1 MRPLISGVVVGALL
15 ALAAPAAQAVHI
27 TITATPSS
35 ATNVSG
41 PLAVSIEMN
50 LLTGAAIVDSVQFGL
65 DLDTNQ
71 TIFTIS
77 ALQVTPANWDIEALT
92 FSLAPTTTF
101 DQILMLGLNLG
112 SPPHTGP
119 GSVTLVTF
127 IITPPGVPGTLNL
140 NLDPSL
146 TFVSLG
152 GTVITGFAPNPDF
165 TGTIGSFSFSPIPE
179 PGAMVLMV
187 VGLVGVALAG
197 WKSTRRS

>member
-1 MRPLISGVVVGALL
+1 MRPRISGVIVGALL

-77 ALQVTPANWDIEALT
+77 ALQNVPVNWDIGALT

-101 DQILMLGLNLG
+101 DQIMMAGINLS
-112 SPPHTGP
+112 SPPHAGP

-127 IITPPGVPGTLNL
+127 IITPTGVPGTLNL

-152 GTVITGFAPNPDF
+152 GTVITNFAPNPGF
-165 TGTIGSFSFSPIPE
+165 AGTIGSFSFSPIPE

-197 WKSTRRS
+197 WKSARRS

>member
-1 MRPLISGVVVGALL
+1 MRPRISGVIVGALL

-77 ALQVTPANWDIEALT
+77 ALQNVPVNWDIGALT

-101 DQILMLGLNLG
+101 DQIMMAGINLS
-112 SPPHTGP
+112 SPPHAGP
-119 GSVTLVTF
+119 GPALLA
-127 IITPPGVPGTLNL
+127 GVPRRAWSAVDGCRFVCNL
-140 NLDPSL
+140 
-146 TFVSLG
+146 
-152 GTVITGFAPNPDF
+152 
-165 TGTIGSFSFSPIPE
+165 
-179 PGAMVLMV
+179 
-187 VGLVGVALAG
+187 
-197 WKSTRRS
+197 

>member
-1 MRPLISGVVVGALL
+1 MRPRISGVIVGALL

-50 LLTGAAIVDSVQFGL
+50 LLTGAAIVDTVQFGL

-71 TIFTIS
+71 TIFTVS
-77 ALQVTPANWDIEALT
+77 ALQNVPVNWDIGVLT
-92 FSLAPTTTF
+92 FNLAPTTTF
-101 DQILMLGLNLG
+101 DQILMSGINLS
-112 SPPHTGP
+112 SPPHAGP

-127 IITPPGVPGTLNL
+127 VITPTGVPGTLNL

-152 GTVITGFAPNPDF
+152 GTVITNFAPNPDF
-165 TGTIGSFSFSPIPE
+165 AGTIGSFSFSPIPE